1 MSLRVMLVDRHD
13 DRAAL
18 LEGALTQAG
27 YQVAARVAADTDLSA
42 QVRKLNPDIVIIDT
56 DSPDRDTLEHM
67 CCLSREE
74 ARPVVMFTHDGAP
87 EKIRTA
93 MRAGVSAYV
102 VGGLSSERIRP
113 ILDVAMA
120 RFQEFQAL
128 RQELNRANTALAQRK
143 LIERAKGIVMKQRGC
158 TEDEAY
164 RLLRKMAM
172 DRGKR
177 LADVA
182 ETLAMA
188 EDLLVRT

>member
-1 MSLRVMLVDRHD
+1 MTLRVMLVDEHEE
-13 DRAAL
+13 RATL
-18 LEGALTQAG
+18 LEGALAQAG
-27 YQVAARVAADTDLSA
+27 YKVAARVAADADLPA
-42 QVRKLNPDIVIIDT
+42 RVRQLKPDIVIIDT
-56 DSPDRDTLEHM
+56 ESPDRDTLEHM

-74 ARPVVMFTHDGAP
+74 TRPVVMFTHDGDP

-113 ILDVAMA
+113 IIDVAMA

-128 RQELNRANTALAQRK
+128 RQELDRANNALAERK
-143 LIERAKGIVMKQRGC
+143 LVERAKGIVMKQRGC

-172 DRGKR
+172 DRNKR

-182 ETLAMA
+182 ETLAAA
-188 EDLLVRT
+188 EDLLARA